1 MKPGYIVTRG
11 QNADSRA
18 GTLHEVSAT
27 CWPYHQCESW
37 ANSVRLRVDSQG
49 KHVLGY
55 LYLILVVL
63 GKGCYIFTLSRP
75 NLLFLR

>member
-1 MKPGYIVTRG
+1 MKSL
-11 QNADSRA
+11 QRA
-18 GTLHEVSAT
+18 GLTINANLGPIASVSGSI
-27 CWPYHQCESW
+27 QQ
-37 ANSVRLRVDSQG
+37 V